1 METVCN
7 ITKPSI
13 TRLARRAGVKSVS
26 DDCFN
31 PIRHIIANRLDELI
45 LKALIV
51 NSEHQTKTL
60 MSEDIYEAFSLIGC
74 NITQSTDLGTTTC
87 SK

>member
-1 METVCN
+1 MCD

-26 DDCFN
+26 DDCFHA
-31 PIRHIIANRLDELI
+31 IRQLIANRLEQLI
-45 LKALIV
+45 IAALIV

-60 MSEDIYEAFSLIGC
+60 MSDDVYDSFSLLGE
-74 NITQSTDLGTTTC
+74 NVTQSSDLGTTTC

>member
-1 METVCN
+1 MDN
-7 ITKPSI
+7 MTKPAI

-26 DDCFN
+26 DECISLIKGLITTELEEI
-31 PIRHIIANRLDELI
+31 IRLTM
-45 LKALIV
+45 IV

-60 MSEDIYEAFSLIGC
+60 MPENVYEAISFNGTNL
-74 NITQSTDLGTTTC
+74 TQSVELGTSTC

>member
-1 METVCN
+1 MDIVCD

-31 PIRHIIANRLDELI
+31 PSRHLIANRLDEI
-45 LKALIV
+45 IKNALII
-51 NSEHQTKTL
+51 NTEHQTKTL
-60 MSEDIYEAFSLIGC
+60 MSDNIYDALSLTGC
-74 NITQSTDLGTTTC
+74 NITQSTDLGTNTC